1 MSQVLFLL
9 CQQPSEDAMP
19 TELPVKK
26 TMARKERVSR
36 YAPVDSSRLTVK
48 QKPAQKSQAE
58 QKPKQKQ
65 HAKLQRDDQMASD
78 EGNSSDEE
86 TEITAHTKPFVS
98 NTIYQVIKSP
108 SLEHGILSLSIVIT
122 N

>member
-9 CQQPSEDAMP
+9 FQQPSEDAMP

-26 TMARKERVSR
+26 AMARKERVSR

-65 HAKLQRDDQMASD
+65 PAKLQRDDQMASD

-86 TEITAHTKPFVS
+86 TESTVHTKPFVS
-98 NTIYQVIKSP
+98 NTICQVIKSP
-108 SLEHGILSLSIVIT
+108 SLEHGIHCLCQ
-122 N
+122 